1 MKNNLL
7 IAAGIVLGLSACS
20 STRTLQTPI
29 SDVKV
34 SGTVTRGLVEP
45 HRVEVS
51 LDGKTYRGEWRTGD
65 PTKEQKAAATYPHR
79 KHIGQVQSTLKAD
92 DGSTLDCRWQTHGDI
107 AEGACTGNGREFPL
121 VLK

>member
-1 MKNNLL
+1 MKTNLL
-7 IAAGIVLGLSACS
+7 IAAGIALGLSACS
-20 STRTLQTPI
+20 STGTLQSPRA
-29 SDVKV
+29 DAKA
-34 SGTVTRGLVEP
+34 SGTLTRGFLEP

-51 LDGKTYRGEWRTGD
+51 LDGKTYRGEWRTGE
-65 PTKEQKAAATYPHR
+65 PSKEQKAATNYPHQ
-79 KHIGQVQSTLKAD
+79 KHIGQVVSALKAD